1 MDLYDRIQSPL
12 DDDKTI
18 ETLVKIYAERGD
30 INYNDIVTNG
40 ENKNIDRDQQ
50 FEEFDKNIL
59 KECIEMENEYLSEFS
74 KKYNI
79 ALYTKDR
86 NEKLK
91 ALEDKLEEFRKNNH
105 YDIVARDKCRDAFF
119 KIGLYPVDAKKYYEE
134 HETDLK
140 KYNITEDD
148 INRYMNYNDLE
159 EVKLKDEI
167 ESFERKNL
175 DYDTIIKTLNKYTS
189 EEIIEILEYKKSVSD
204 EEMKNIITIRDYLES
219 RHNFNDEGIMG
230 FHIYKDMFEDID
242 EAQKKDESKLYIN
255 ADYDQVY
262 KIARLYLEK
271 ARERGIN
278 YSFKVNYPRFDAV
291 NRADKFVVF
300 SPLKELTKNVEVLD
314 EILREHP
321 EFTLKNP
328 GLLVGKL
335 ENGIGIGMDSKGKS
349 YNRRRS
355 DFLNKIFN
363 KIFKDKSSDEVKN
376 MIKSEKGIISKI
388 KDKIKNA
395 LTKSGISTEKFCLDK
410 EKEQDFKKITGKD
423 NKDENK
429 KEPQKD
435 EKDAK
440 EANKKESQEDEK
452 DAKKEAN
459 KEESQ
464 ENEKDTKNVANNEEL
479 QENKK
484 DGNKENSQENQKDV
498 KEEIDEEKRDRQ
510 QNESDENQKKMQA
523 LIKNMNKL
531 TKRMANDYINA
542 NYENEQKNRELYQSI
557 VDSMVKLRVLQGGTK
572 ISKLDMMM
580 EKRRL
585 DATASNLVFAYRDH
599 EGNLKYKRDT
609 AQSNESVKY
618 ELKKLEE
625 YLKSDIELQ
634 DGTRIKVY
642 DEEEKDSTQEKESAE
657 SKESSNS
664 KSVDESKV
672 TDKSKTT
679 DKSKKTDKSKTTDQ
693 SKKTDKSKTTD
704 QSKKTDK
711 SKTVDQSKKTD
722 KSKTTDQSKKTDKS
736 KTTDKSK
743 KTDKSKTTDESKKT
757 DKSKTTDESKKTAKS
772 KTSDKSKESVKS
784 INQEKKNKKNGSQ
797 SQGSPAMKKSIDNLD
812 SGDIDA
818 EER

>member
-1 MDLYDRIQSPL
+1 MDLYDRIQNPL

-18 ETLVKIYAERGD
+18 ETLAKIYAERGD

-91 ALEDKLEEFRKNNH
+91 VLEDKLEEFRKNNH
-105 YDIVARDKCRDAFF
+105 YDIVAHDKCRDAFF

-148 INRYMNYNDLE
+148 INRYMNYNEFE

-167 ESFERKNL
+167 ESFERDNL

-219 RHNFNDEGIMG
+219 RHNFNNEGIMG

-278 YSFKVNYPRFDAV
+278 YSFKVNYPRLDAV

-363 KIFKDKSSDEVKN
+363 KIFKDKSSDEVKK

-388 KDKIKNA
+388 RDKIKNA

-429 KEPQKD
+429 KEPQEDEKDAKEANKKESQED

-452 DAKKEAN
+452 DAKKANKKESQEDEKDAKKEDN

-464 ENEKDTKNVANNEEL
+464 KNEEDTKKVANNEEL
-479 QENKK
+479 QENEK
-484 DGNKENSQENQKDV
+484 
-498 KEEIDEEKRDRQ
+498 DEEKRDRQ
-510 QNESDENQKKMQA
+510 QNESDENQKKMQI

-642 DEEEKDSTQEKESAE
+642 DEEEKDSTQEKEPAE
-657 SKESSNS
+657 SKEPSNS
-664 KSVDESKV
+664 KSVDESKK
-672 TDKSKTT
+672 TNKSKTA
-679 DKSKKTDKSKTTDQ
+679 DK
-693 SKKTDKSKTTD
+693 
-704 QSKKTDK
+704 
-711 SKTVDQSKKTD
+711 
-722 KSKTTDQSKKTDKS
+722 
-736 KTTDKSK
+736 
-743 KTDKSKTTDESKKT
+743 
-757 DKSKTTDESKKTAKS
+757 SKKTAKS

-797 SQGSPAMKKSIDNLD
+797 SQGSLAMKKSIDNLD